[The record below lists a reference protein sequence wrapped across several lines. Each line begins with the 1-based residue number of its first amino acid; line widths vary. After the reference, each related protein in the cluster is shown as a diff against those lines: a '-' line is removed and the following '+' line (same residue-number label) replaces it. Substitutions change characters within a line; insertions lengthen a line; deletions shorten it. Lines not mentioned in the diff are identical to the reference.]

1 MKLSQVLAAILFPKR
16 CPFCG
21 TVIPYTARCCAA
33 CEKILPRTGSGLCRG
48 CGKSPCVCGEDWPL
62 DGVFPAFEYRGEAAR
77 AIRQMKFHDRP
88 AIARHLA
95 PYLAEILPEGL
106 SFDAIV
112 PIPMN
117 RSGIRRRGY
126 NQAALLA
133 RFLSRETGIPWEEL
147 LVKVRKTRP
156 QHMLNAWERRSNLSG
171 AYAPAKGAAI
181 QGRILLLCDDVTT
194 TGATLREAAGI
205 LRQNGARAVYAVT
218 AAATGLS
225 NMQDGPLET
234 ESF

>member
-1 MKLSQVLAAILFPKR
+1 MNLGQILTAVLFPKR

-21 TVIPYTARCCAA
+21 AAIPHTLRCCAE
-33 CEKILPRTGSGLCRG
+33 CEKILPRAGSGLCRG
-48 CGKSPCVCGEDWPL
+48 CGKSPCICGEDWPL
-62 DGVFPAFEYRGEAAR
+62 DGVFSAFEYRGGAAR
-77 AIRQMKFHDRP
+77 AIRQMKFHNRP

-95 PYLAEILPEGL
+95 PYLAEVLPEEL

-112 PIPMN
+112 PIPMT

-133 RFLSRETGIPWEEL
+133 RFLSRETGIPCEEL
-147 LVKVRKTRP
+147 LVKVRKTSP
-156 QHMLNAWERRSNLSG
+156 QHMLNARERRGNLSG
-171 AYAPAKGAAI
+171 AYAQAKGGVV

-205 LRQNGARAVYAVT
+205 LLRSGARAVYAVT

-225 NMQDGPLET
+225 SVQDGPLE
-234 ESF
+234 EEAF